1 MRLFGE
7 VLVTMLVI
15 LDPPGNV
22 PIFLAVTQRLSD
34 KERHRAA
41 FMAVGTAFF
50 VISMFAIGGR
60 TVLDYLHVSVPAL
73 QGAGGLLLLLVALQ
87 LLYGNGNTE
96 DNYEVASPEQR
107 TSVAMVPL
115 GTPLLAGPGA
125 IVATIVFFGKA
136 DGAVEWFSVLLAIAC
151 ALSVSL
157 ITLRF
162 SGVVKKVFR
171 PAGVVLLARV
181 AGMLL
186 AAIAVQMIADS
197 VTSFAHAGT
206 TWKVTKVIDGDTF
219 EVSSNFGDKEKVRP
233 IGIDTPDQGE
243 LCYKEAGA
251 KLSALIL
258 NKNVDLVASAST
270 DNREGRGRL
279 LRYVEINGQDVGLQ
293 MITDGW
299 AVAAYDSQTTGNTK
313 YKRHE
318 REDLYRSEDEKQ
330 LAKICS

>member
-219 EVSSNFGDKEKVRP
+219 EVSSNFGEKEKVRP
-233 IGIDTPDQGE
+233 IGIETPEQGE
-243 LCYKEAGA
+243 LCFKEAGA

>member
-1 MRLFGE
+1 
-7 VLVTMLVI
+7 
-15 LDPPGNV
+15 V

-41 FMAVGTAFF
+41 FLAVGTAFF
-50 VISMFAIGGR
+50 VISLFAVGGR

-87 LLYGNGNTE
+87 LLYGKGGSE
-96 DNYEVASPEQR
+96 DAFEVAAPEQR
-107 TSVAMVPL
+107 TSIAMVPL

-136 DGAVEWFSVLLAIAC
+136 EGTAEWFSVVVAAIAC

-162 SGVVKKVFR
+162 SGVVKKIFR

-197 VTSFAHAGT
+197 VTAF
-206 TWKVTKVIDGDTF
+206 
-219 EVSSNFGDKEKVRP
+219 VR
-233 IGIDTPDQGE
+233 
-243 LCYKEAGA
+243 
-251 KLSALIL
+251 
-258 NKNVDLVASAST
+258 
-270 DNREGRGRL
+270 
-279 LRYVEINGQDVGLQ
+279 
-293 MITDGW
+293 
-299 AVAAYDSQTTGNTK
+299 AA
-313 YKRHE
+313 
-318 REDLYRSEDEKQ
+318 
-330 LAKICS
+330 

>member
-219 EVSSNFGDKEKVRP
+219 EVSSSFGDKEKVRP
-233 IGIDTPDQGE
+233 IGIETPERGE

-258 NKNVDLVASAST
+258 NKNVDLVASTST
-270 DNREGRGRL
+270 ENRERNGRL
-279 LRYVEINGQDVGLQ
+279 LRYVEIDGQDVGLQ

-299 AVAAYDSQTTGNTK
+299 AVAAYDSQTTGKTK
-313 YKRHE
+313 YKWHE

-330 LAKICS
+330 PAKICS